1 MARPKGS
8 KSKERIIAAVEDLIA
23 AKGVKNFS
31 LRDVAIKAKLSP
43 GTIYYHYST
52 KDELVFDVISQHIDG
67 LKAEYLAW
75 LERHENNLEPERFLE
90 VVFHKGV
97 KLFDRAKMHIFLI
110 NECLG
115 GNEILRMKFIEKYRE
130 WRETLLVGIKNVFRF
145 VDDPEAFAYTLMLV
159 IDGLVVQE
167 ILQDDAID
175 EKRLARFA
183 KSWGGM
189 KA

>member
-1 MARPKGS
+1 M
-8 KSKERIIAAVEDLIA
+8 
-23 AKGVKNFS
+23 
-31 LRDVAIKAKLSP
+31 
-43 GTIYYHYST
+43 
-52 KDELVFDVISQHIDG
+52 
-67 LKAEYLAW
+67 
-75 LERHENNLEPERFLE
+75 
-90 VVFHKGV
+90 
-97 KLFDRAKMHIFLI
+97 
-110 NECLG
+110 
-115 GNEILRMKFIEKYRE
+115 
-130 WRETLLVGIKNVFRF
+130 GIKNVFRS